1 MKKSKAASTAR
12 MSRTT
17 KQQLS
22 QQPPPSSIM
31 SNNENDVSFGNN
43 VGTATNSAPP
53 DNDYHNHHYSQKQ
66 QHLLV
71 NNGNNNMNP
80 PQNPLPS
87 LQYSNGGM
95 NAMYQQQGGQLGIG
109 QNSQLS
115 NGGQLNNGQLLQNG
129 QQSQY
134 VQINQG
140 GQVHT
145 MTRQQQQQQRQ
156 QQYPQQRQDHLN
168 NKRQE
173 SSGSNGHGQ
182 LDADKV
188 ALSQKNHRLAKELSD
203 LRVKH
208 REETKVVSRLTME
221 NMNLA
226 SRCRQVISEAADL
239 KRKLSGYEKRHGD
252 FGILQKEVLLLR
264 RQIEKQHGNGNGGV
278 EKGGSSRRNRSTS
291 PKKEKRNSG
300 SDGGT
305 SSNTPVDEK
314 KKKKALASAAA
325 AVVSGS
331 VTSLETK
338 NSGETTDLD
347 RIMAQELFKKNG
359 GATAAA
365 GAAAANAGSGSGGG
379 ALDGSSGNAPEKK
392 EGSAIAVT
400 KKFQELNISTTTT
413 ATTTTTN
420 NGSKVTS
427 ASSSNA
433 TASGKRSVTPAATIT
448 SSTTESANNNSN
460 ISTANTKIPISVTT
474 SSATQKDDE
483 FDAEID
489 MVDFFATSS
498 KPTLGTSSSSA
509 AAANISSNNSGTDTL
524 PATSSQHARSHI
536 THKLKKTE
544 TDDHMPEELVGIPGD
559 LLSPSASSKK
569 NVGDN
574 LLSSLDAFEASFASA
589 FPETSFSIK
598 SEAPSSTQLDMS
610 FDVPVFDPFFK
621 SSANKDRDGSLTS
634 TSLQSSPK
642 PKTSSLSSSS
652 LGVTGS
658 GSNHHKDGMKSQLK
672 DLFPDSA
679 LTTSPK
685 RGLDLTFDSTFSDVD
700 IGGVGGSSSNSKS
713 GKGKS
718 SLSADKLDSAFSRA
732 HASTPPKTSGGGV
745 KLSSSNRPASLDMSA
760 EIEQLDA
767 LASATE
773 KADGGDRKRSIRK
786 VKTPLSYAEPS
797 TKQKLRR
804 GDVLFPKIDADR
816 KMELEAKRSKSGGA
830 AVAAASGRS
839 PTTDLDRIMSEHF
852 SVGNNKKDNKKD
864 GAAPS

>member
-1 MKKSKAASTAR
+1 MNSMPKLIWST
-12 MSRTT
+12 
-17 KQQLS
+17 
-22 QQPPPSSIM
+22 
-31 SNNENDVSFGNN
+31 
-43 VGTATNSAPP
+43 
-53 DNDYHNHHYSQKQ
+53 
-66 QHLLV
+66 
-71 NNGNNNMNP
+71 
-80 PQNPLPS
+80 
-87 LQYSNGGM
+87 
-95 NAMYQQQGGQLGIG
+95 
-109 QNSQLS
+109 
-115 NGGQLNNGQLLQNG
+115 
-129 QQSQY
+129 
-134 VQINQG
+134 
-140 GQVHT
+140 
-145 MTRQQQQQQRQ
+145 
-156 QQYPQQRQDHLN
+156 
-168 NKRQE
+168 
-173 SSGSNGHGQ
+173 
-182 LDADKV
+182 
-188 ALSQKNHRLAKELSD
+188 
-203 LRVKH
+203 
-208 REETKVVSRLTME
+208 
-221 NMNLA
+221 
-226 SRCRQVISEAADL
+226 
-239 KRKLSGYEKRHGD
+239 
-252 FGILQKEVLLLR
+252 
-264 RQIEKQHGNGNGGV
+264 
-278 EKGGSSRRNRSTS
+278 
-291 PKKEKRNSG
+291 
-300 SDGGT
+300 
-305 SSNTPVDEK
+305 
-314 KKKKALASAAA
+314 
-325 AVVSGS
+325 
-331 VTSLETK
+331 
-338 NSGETTDLD
+338 
-347 RIMAQELFKKNG
+347 
-359 GATAAA
+359 
-365 GAAAANAGSGSGGG
+365 
-379 ALDGSSGNAPEKK
+379 
-392 EGSAIAVT
+392 
-400 KKFQELNISTTTT
+400 
-413 ATTTTTN
+413 
-420 NGSKVTS
+420 
-427 ASSSNA
+427 
-433 TASGKRSVTPAATIT
+433 
-448 SSTTESANNNSN
+448 
-460 ISTANTKIPISVTT
+460 
-474 SSATQKDDE
+474 
-483 FDAEID
+483 
-489 MVDFFATSS
+489 FFATSS

-544 TDDHMPEELVGIPGD
+544 TDDHMPEELVGTPGD

-621 SSANKDRDGSLTS
+621 SPANKDRDGSLTS

-642 PKTSSLSSSS
+642 PKNSSSLSLSSS
-652 LGVTGS
+652 GVTGS

-700 IGGVGGSSSNSKS
+700 IGGGSSSNSKS

-773 KADGGDRKRSIRK
+773 KADGGDRKRSVRK

-830 AVAAASGRS
+830 AVASAA
-839 PTTDLDRIMSEHF
+839 TDLDRIMSEHF

>member
-1 MKKSKAASTAR
+1 MKKSKASSTAR

-43 VGTATNSAPP
+43 VGSATNIAPA

-71 NNGNNNMNP
+71 NNGSNNMNP

-115 NGGQLNNGQLLQNG
+115 NGGQLNNGGQLLQNG

-145 MTRQQQQQQRQ
+145 MTRQQQQQQQRQ
-156 QQYPQQRQDHLN
+156 QQYPQQRQDYLN
-168 NKRQE
+168 NKRQD
-173 SSGSNGHGQ
+173 SSGNGQGQ

-278 EKGGSSRRNRSTS
+278 EKSGSSRRNRSTS

-300 SDGGT
+300 SDGGV
-305 SSNTPVDEK
+305 SPVVDE
-314 KKKKALASAAA
+314 KKKALASAAA

-365 GAAAANAGSGSGGG
+365 GAAAANAGNGSGGG

-400 KKFQELNISTTTT
+400 KKFQELNISTTTP

-544 TDDHMPEELVGIPGD
+544 TDDHMPEELVGTPGD

-621 SSANKDRDGSLTS
+621 SPANKDRDGSLTS

-745 KLSSSNRPASLDMSA
+745 KLSSSIRPTSLDMSA

-773 KADGGDRKRSIRK
+773 KADGGDRKRSVRK

-839 PTTDLDRIMSEHF
+839 LTTDLDRIMSEHF
-852 SVGNNKKDNKKD
+852 SVGNNKKDHKKD